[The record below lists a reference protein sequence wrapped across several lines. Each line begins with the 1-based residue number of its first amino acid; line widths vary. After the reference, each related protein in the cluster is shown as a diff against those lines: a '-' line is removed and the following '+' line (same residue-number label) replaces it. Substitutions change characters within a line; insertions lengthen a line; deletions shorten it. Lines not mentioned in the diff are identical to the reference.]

1 MNELFFE
8 LLQVAIGKL
17 ICLSRTPSEDEWKEL
32 YNMAKKQSL
41 VGVCFAGVQ
50 KTLSNS
56 PLKGEDPT
64 VIGMPGMLYLTWM
77 GMAAKI
83 QQRNEVVNRQCV
95 ELQERLKTIGYRSC
109 VLKGQ
114 SAAKLYIVSE
124 GFNEFH
130 GGSEGS
136 MDSAGSP
143 TINHKP
149 STTNLQ
155 GLRQSGD
162 IDAWVDAPRKEI
174 IEMVQKI
181 APTTNVREHH
191 LELQCFSDA
200 EVEVHFWPA
209 VIRHFRKNRKLQR
222 WFEGK
227 REEVFEKGEPTSE
240 FHAIQMMAHMY
251 HHLFDSGIGLRQVMD
266 YYFVLNAIANENNR
280 EFLRSSRC
288 SGASGV
294 PVNLSVNTSF
304 EAIKHIGM
312 GRFAAAMMWVLQET
326 MGLEREKMICEPSE
340 EDGKFLLGEIMRG
353 GNFGHHDDRKTRNTK
368 NYLSSFIGGITRNF
382 RYLRF
387 NPFDWFWSPMWR
399 IYYFCWRKLHG
410 YH

>member
-1 MNELFFE
+1 MSLLWFFSGCSTFRAKQIAHILMNELFFE
-8 LLQVAIGKL
+8 LIQVAIGVR
-17 ICLSRTPSEDEWKEL
+17 ICLSRTPSAEEWKGL
-32 YNMAKKQSL
+32 YEMAKKQSL
-41 VGVCFAGVQ
+41 VGICFAGVQ
-50 KTLSNS
+50 RLQMQRQE
-56 PLKGEDPT
+56 PPE
-64 VIGMPGMLYLTWM
+64 MLYLTWM

-95 ELQERLKTIGYRSC
+95 ELQESLKKIGYRSC

-114 SAAKLYIVSE
+114 SAAKLY
-124 GFNEFH
+124 GNL
-130 GGSEGS
+130 
-136 MDSAGSP
+136 SA
-143 TINHKP
+143 
-149 STTNLQ
+149 
-155 GLRQSGD
+155 LRQSGD
-162 IDAWVDAPRKEI
+162 IDVWVDAPRKEI
-174 IEMVQKI
+174 VEMVQKI

-191 LELQCFSDA
+191 LELEFFSDT

-209 VIRHFRKNRKLQR
+209 VIRHFRKNRKLQK

-227 REEVFEKGEPTSE
+227 CEEVMEKGEPTPE

-280 EFLRSSRC
+280 PTFA
-288 SGASGV
+288 GASGV

-326 MGLEREKMICEPSE
+326 MGLEREKKICEPSE